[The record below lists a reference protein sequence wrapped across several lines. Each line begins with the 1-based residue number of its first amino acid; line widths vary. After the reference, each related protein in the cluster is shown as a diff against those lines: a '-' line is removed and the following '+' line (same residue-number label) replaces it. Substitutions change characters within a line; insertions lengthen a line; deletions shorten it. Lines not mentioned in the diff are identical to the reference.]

1 LPISRNFPS
10 LQPEEASGFH
20 LRHVSFQI
28 EKHCHYWHP
37 RDWCSEPLLGQSASA
52 NLVTNGTFNTDLSG
66 WILVANDGFTGFR
79 NNFGNSP
86 NGRALANLYIY
97 NNVAATGPS
106 TTLSFVGYDN
116 PSYFWVDNVKA
127 TPDPLPAL
135 GVAAAFGFSRRLRQ
149 RIKQANS

>member
-1 LPISRNFPS
+1 M
-10 LQPEEASGFH
+10 
-20 LRHVSFQI
+20 
-28 EKHCHYWHP
+28 
-37 RDWCSEPLLGQSASA
+37 
-52 NLVTNGTFNTDLSG
+52 TNGTFNTDLSG

-135 GVAAAFGFSRRLRQ
+135 GGAAAFGFSRRLRQ